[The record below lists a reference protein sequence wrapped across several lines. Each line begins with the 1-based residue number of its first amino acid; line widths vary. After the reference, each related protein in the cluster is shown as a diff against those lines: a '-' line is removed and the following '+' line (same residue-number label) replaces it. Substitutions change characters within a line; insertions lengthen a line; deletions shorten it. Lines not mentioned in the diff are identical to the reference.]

1 MSVDS
6 EIIRRCVAFSACQPR
21 NQGQIS
27 LVGFPYGDAIGLR
40 VDHNRLVKLE
50 CS

>member
-6 EIIRRCVAFSACQPR
+6 DVIRRCVASSACQPR
-21 NQGQIS
+21 NLGQIS

-40 VDHNRLVKLE
+40 VDHNRLVKWE

>member
-1 MSVDS
+1 MSVDPD
-6 EIIRRCVAFSACQPR
+6 IKRCCVAPSVCQPR

-27 LVGFPYGDAIGLR
+27 LGGFPYGDAIGLR
-40 VDHNRLVKLE
+40 VDHDRLVKWK